1 MMVKLV
7 SLISPVLPAGHVDRP
22 ARQPRIVRARLV
34 HGNGEVQDIVIRNVS
49 QTGIGATARGP
60 SPVRG
65 QRIRVVLP
73 GEQEVKGMVRW
84 FSGQAF
90 GTQLDAELDLE
101 ALGMAL
107 QRQAHVVQ
115 VSGEWKVEDR
125 HRVYTQYTD
134 PSRIRRV

>member
-1 MMVKLV
+1 
-7 SLISPVLPAGHVDRP
+7 
-22 ARQPRIVRARLV
+22 
-34 HGNGEVQDIVIRNVS
+34 
-49 QTGIGATARGP
+49 
-60 SPVRG
+60 
-65 QRIRVVLP
+65 
-73 GEQEVKGMVRW
+73 MVRW